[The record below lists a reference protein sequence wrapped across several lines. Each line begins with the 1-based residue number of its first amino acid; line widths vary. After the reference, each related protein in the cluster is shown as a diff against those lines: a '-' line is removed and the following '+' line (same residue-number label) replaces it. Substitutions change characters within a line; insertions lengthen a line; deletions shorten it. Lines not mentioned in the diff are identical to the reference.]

1 MVRGK
6 SEAATVAA
14 KAADAVQRIEIVS
27 DRRRRHDASFRA
39 LVVAD
44 SLVAGVKAGDVARR
58 HGVCPSLVY
67 RWRRMAGSTPRTS
80 TPGFLPVRI
89 TEERAAAPP
98 TAPVPP
104 RVPGVIEIELSCGTR
119 VRVDETVSLAAL
131 RRVLGALR
139 G

>member
-1 MVRGK
+1 MKRGMD
-6 SEAATVAA
+6 EAATVAA
-14 KAADAVQRIEIVS
+14 TAADTVQRIEIVS

-44 SLVAGVKAGDVARR
+44 SLVAGVQVRDVAQR
-58 HGVCPSLVY
+58 HGICPSLVY
-67 RWRRMAGSTPRTS
+67 RWRRMAGSTPGTF

-98 TAPVPP
+98 ADPVLP
-104 RVPGVIEIELSCGTR
+104 RVPSVIEIALSDGTR